1 MTISALRIIAGAGV
15 LAAGLLIVGPAV
27 VPVLA
32 QTGDATDSGGGS
44 DGDSPPSFGTESAP
58 AIDGGGSSATDGSG
72 HPTSTIGNGRNDV
85 VDPTG
90 TGDGGGVRVG
100 ETRPSPKFDPL
111 LVPFTALN
119 DILRALSQ
127 PKPKPM
133 PAPAFRMQQE
143 APVID
148 AAPDPGGG
156 GSESMAAVS
165 DGPKAFEVPLVSAPR
180 MPVPP
185 ELRRLPAPAAA
196 GREPAAASAPSVV
209 GARTPVLRGSLPAS
223 GESATVSRSL
233 TSGASGQ
240 PAQVSYPRYLRTP
253 TAAELSMV
261 ALPGVA
267 GLIVLTLS
275 GGVIGYRQANSA
287 RFIRT
292 SAAARFMP

>member
-1 MTISALRIIAGAGV
+1 MAGAGV
-15 LAAGLLIVGPAV
+15 LAAALLIGGPAV

-44 DGDSPPSFGTESAP
+44 DGESPPAFGTESAP
-58 AIDGGGSSATDGSG
+58 ATDGPGSGGTPDGSG

-85 VDPTG
+85 PHRNVDPTATG
-90 TGDGGGVRVG
+90 EGGDGVRIG

-111 LVPFTALN
+111 LIPFSALN

-127 PKPKPM
+127 PKPKPA
-133 PAPAFRMQQE
+133 PAPGFRMQQE

-148 AAPDPGGG
+148 ATPEPGGG
-156 GSESMAAVS
+156 GSEPMAAVS

-180 MPVPP
+180 MPLPP
-185 ELRRLPAPAAA
+185 KLGRLPAAA
-196 GREPAAASAPSVV
+196 GPEPAAANPPSVV
-209 GARTPVLRGSLPAS
+209 GARTPVLRGSLPPS
-223 GESATVSRSL
+223 GESVTVSRSL
-233 TSGASGQ
+233 TSGQ

-261 ALPGVA
+261 ALPGLA
-267 GLIVLTLS
+267 GLIVLTFS